1 MAVNDLW
8 GVTNEHIEALGRDAG
23 HIDLIGITTPCNDI
37 SLARRGGRGLSGETG
52 SLMLKASQILDWCQ
66 RVFPNAFFY
75 REQVRGTRES
85 QTKIDGISGEGVTF
99 TVNANMLSAS
109 NRDRQFYTNFSPIG
123 AMPETSPTIQDVLN
137 KVHRPGH
144 KLKALAEK
152 AGCFRQSAGTEGRE
166 LVLDKSNK
174 KRRPFTMEEREVC
187 LGFPKGYTAFTAKGA
202 VERRIQEFRDGDFFA
217 GDYEKFGFVSLKGC
231 GDDGDGGGATAVSNT
246 KRAGMLG
253 KSIDLHVL
261 GYVKSLCVRV
271 FVAARA
277 GVRQEFVCACI
288 CGVV

>member
-1 MAVNDLW
+1 MVVNDLW
-8 GVTNEHIEALGRDAG
+8 GVTKEHIEALGRDAG

-52 SLMLKASQILDWCQ
+52 SLMMKAEGVLRYCQ

-75 REQVRGTRES
+75 REQVRGNRES
-85 QTKIDGISGEGVTF
+85 QTKIDGISAEGVTF

-109 NRDRQFYTNFSPIG
+109 NRDRQFYTNFPPIG
-123 AMPETSPTIQDVLN
+123 AMPETSLTIQDVLD
-137 KVHRPGH
+137 KVHGPRH

-174 KRRPFTMEEREVC
+174 KSGERRGFTMEEREVC
-187 LGFPKGYTAFTAKGA
+187 LGFPKGYTAFTVKGA
-202 VERRIQEFRDGDFFA
+202 VEKRIQEFRDGVHFA
-217 GDYEKFGFVSLKGC
+217 GDYEKFGFVTLKGC
-231 GDDGDGGGATAVSNT
+231 GDDEDGGGATAVSNT

-261 GYVKSLCVRV
+261 EYVKRLCVRV
-271 FVAARA
+271 YMV
-277 GVRQEFVCACI
+277 
-288 CGVV
+288 

>member
-1 MAVNDLW
+1 
-8 GVTNEHIEALGRDAG
+8 
-23 HIDLIGITTPCNDI
+23 
-37 SLARRGGRGLSGETG
+37 
-52 SLMLKASQILDWCQ
+52 
-66 RVFPNAFFY
+66 
-75 REQVRGTRES
+75 
-85 QTKIDGISGEGVTF
+85 
-99 TVNANMLSAS
+99 MLSAG
-109 NRDRQFYTNFSPIG
+109 NRDRQFYTNFPPIG
-123 AMPETSPTIQDVLN
+123 SIPSSVERPNGPTVQDVLD
-137 KVHRPGH
+137 KVHGSRSNFE
-144 KLKALAEK
+144 ALSEK
-152 AGCFRQSAGTEGRE
+152 AGCFKQSSSSGGQV
-166 LVLDKSNK
+166 VLDTITGA
-174 KRRPFTMEEREVC
+174 RRAFTVEEKEVC
-187 LGFPKGYTAFTAKGA
+187 LGFPKGYTAFTVKGA